1 MIPHAGIIV
10 LADSLLFYIIY
21 FLSILFLIK
30 KNNCLKKK
38 ISIHDLARELKISA
52 TTISFVLNGKATEK
66 RISSEVETKIL
77 EYIQKVGYKP
87 NLVAQSLRTGKSKI
101 IAMLVES
108 IDDSFFASIAKV
120 IEVTAYKLGYK
131 VFFASTENETEKAK
145 QLIRLFRDR
154 QVDGFIIAPPPGI
167 EKEITA
173 LLEDNCPVI
182 LFDRHL
188 PTITTTNV
196 LIDNFDGAFS
206 ATNHLFENGFKK
218 IAFVTLDSTQSQMQA
233 RLDGYQKAIKQAGTV
248 SKILKLS
255 YNLLHTE
262 ISEKIKEFLQKN
274 KQLDAVLFATN
285 YLALGGVDAI
295 NQLNLKVPENL
306 AIIAFD
312 DDLIFQLLSPSV
324 TAVAQ
329 PVQEMSEE
337 VIKQLMK
344 SLAVEDQSAQQKE
357 TIILKTKLIVR
368 KSAIN
373 FSSVKNLRT
382 AG

>member
-1 MIPHAGIIV
+1 M
-10 LADSLLFYIIY
+10 
-21 FLSILFLIK
+21 
-30 KNNCLKKK
+30 KKK